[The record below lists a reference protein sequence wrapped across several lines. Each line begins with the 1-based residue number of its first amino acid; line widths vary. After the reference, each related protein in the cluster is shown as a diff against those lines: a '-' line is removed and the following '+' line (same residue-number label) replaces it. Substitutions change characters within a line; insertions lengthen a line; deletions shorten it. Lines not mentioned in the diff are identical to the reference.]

1 MCDVRISIIAKWK
14 KIWHLFNQFNY
25 EQIYSN
31 GLRRIQINLE
41 IKNMQ
46 RLCRE
51 KSIKKVK
58 QENDFSFKTRA

>member
-1 MCDVRISIIAKWK
+1 MCYVRISIIAKWK

-41 IKNMQ
+41 IKNKGYV
-46 RLCRE
+46 E
-51 KSIKKVK
+51 KNQS
-58 QENDFSFKTRA
+58 RR